1 MRILK
6 KVRFVIV
13 LISFSVCLGLMS
25 STYSRYVADTTSN
38 IEVLFAKWQILV
50 NNTDIT
56 SNSNSNITFVPVIEE
71 NDYVESNTVAPS
83 SKGYFDIVI
92 DPSNAGVSFKYTIDL
107 AIANENMPD
116 LMITKYS
123 IIPSNYV
130 EGDPLEVISL
140 SDNTITNTLNFDK
153 NTSSFKFEPFTVRV
167 YFEWYEGENELMNDD
182 KDTEVGLSAVTDD
195 TKFQMTAN
203 IAFEQVFE

>member
-6 KVRFVIV
+6 KVRFIFV

-56 SNSNSNITFVPVIEE
+56 SNSSSTITFVPVIEE
-71 NDYVESNTVAPS
+71 NANVESDTVAPS
-83 SKGYFDIVI
+83 SNGYFDIVV
-92 DPSNAGVSFKYTIDL
+92 DPSNVGVSFKYTINL
-107 AIANENMPD
+107 AVTNENMPD

-123 IIPSNYV
+123 ILPSTYI
-130 EGDPLEVISL
+130 EGDPLEVTSL
-140 SDNTITNTLNFDK
+140 TDNLITNTLNFDK
-153 NTSSFKFEPFTVRV
+153 NITSFKFEPFTIRV
-167 YFEWYEGENELMNDD
+167 YFEWYEGTGESMTDAE
-182 KDTEVGLSAVTDD
+182 DTAVGLSAATDN

-203 IAFEQVFE
+203 ITFEQIF

>member
-6 KVRFVIV
+6 KARFVLV

-25 STYSRYVADTTSN
+25 STYSRYVAGTTSN

-56 SNSNSNITFVPVIEE
+56 SNTSSSITFVPVIEE
-71 NDYVESNTVAPS
+71 NNYVEANTVAPS
-83 SKGYFDIVI
+83 SKGYFDIAV
-92 DPSNAGVSFKYTIDL
+92 DPSNVGVSFKYTINL
-107 AIANENMPD
+107 AVANENMPD

-123 IIPSNYV
+123 IIPSTYV
-130 EGDPLEVISL
+130 EGDPLEVTNL
-140 SDNTITNTLNFDK
+140 TDNTITNTLNFDK
-153 NTSSFKFEPFTVRV
+153 NITSFKFTPFTIRV
-167 YFEWYEGENELMNDD
+167 YFEWYEGTGETMT
-182 KDTEVGLSAVTDD
+182 DTEDTAVGLSAVTDN

-203 IAFEQVFE
+203 INFEQIFE